1 MSITSSERSSANRSW
16 SSSRHISQKSYDL
29 AILVST
35 AVVAIGAVV
44 AIWAL
49 VGHSGV
55 NPHELGLMTAY
66 P

>member
-1 MSITSSERSSANRSW
+1 MSISSELSSASRSW
-16 SSSRHISQKSYDL
+16 FSSPDF
-29 AILVST
+29 AILVSI
-35 AVVAIGAVV
+35 AVVAIVAVV

-55 NPHELGLMTAY
+55 NPDELGLMTTY

>member
-16 SSSRHISQKSYDL
+16 SSSRHISGKFHDF
-29 AILVST
+29 AILVSI
-35 AVVAIGAVV
+35 AIVAIGLVV

-49 VGHSGV
+49 AAHPGA
-55 NPHELGLMTAY
+55 NPNELGLMTAY